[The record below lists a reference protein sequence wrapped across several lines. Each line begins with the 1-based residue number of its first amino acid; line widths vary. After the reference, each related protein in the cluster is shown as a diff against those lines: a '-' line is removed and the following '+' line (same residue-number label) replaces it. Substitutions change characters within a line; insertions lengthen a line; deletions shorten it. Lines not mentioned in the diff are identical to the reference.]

1 MPVTGGY
8 DNSNDISEKYGYFI
22 RGRNLILI
30 EWRADGSI
38 TKVNEPEYQ
47 APSEAITNGLM
58 IEYTAIP
65 DVTSLNN
72 SNDDLPIPDQL
83 ALALVDYVKAQL
95 MDRPEQLEAKAL
107 LLRNF
112 KTKVLRYANAR
123 VGGLRKVLG
132 TDFLR

>member
-8 DNSNDISEKYGYFI
+8 DNSNDISEKYGFFV
-22 RGRNLILI
+22 RGRNLVLI

-47 APSEAITNGLM
+47 APSKSITNGLM

-65 DVTSLNN
+65 DISDLNN
-72 SNDDLPIPDQL
+72 SSDDIPIPDQI
-83 ALALVDYVKAQL
+83 ALALVDYIKAQL
-95 MDRPEQLEAKAL
+95 MDRPEQMEAREFL
-107 LLRNF
+107 LKNF
-112 KTKVLRYANAR
+112 KSKVLKYYDGR